1 MKRIL
6 TALTISLLSVAS
18 DSVQSADAPTIASAP
33 EQVSRTASGN
43 SLIPTFSG
51 NGKVLVFASSAKNI
65 ATNED
70 KSLNLQLFRFDL
82 PAGGTAL
89 ISINQNNEPANAEA
103 ASVAISSNANQIV
116 FASRANNLVPN
127 DTNQA
132 SDIFLWEAS
141 NSNPRLVSVAV
152 DGTSSAANPSP
163 LASRPLSENPKLSE
177 HGRRV
182 VFESYSTNLV
192 ANPKDPARR
201 DIFARDLSSN
211 ITTLVSINT
220 NGTGANADVRLPV
233 VSPDGRFVSFVS
245 SATDLVPVEIP
256 HGEHLFVRDLE
267 NGTTTWLSRD
277 LLTMGEY
284 TNTPPGYRFVDHAM
298 SADGKI
304 FAYKITHPSTPQV
317 WVYRYD
323 LNEDATLLLSLGSFD
338 RSAPQLSP
346 DGRFTA
352 YEDGSSIYVWD
363 QLLNSNILVTVSSTG
378 STPANGVSQ
387 TPALSRDGRYVAF
400 VSSAS
405 DLVMNTANGLFQVF
419 LRDLQSGTTR
429 LLSRSTN
436 GVAANAGHEFVVPAL
451 APDGSSVAFESDAT
465 NLVDND
471 GNNSSDIFLYDVST
485 ETLRVVSESNSAKP
499 ATSRP
504 QPSGIVRGAL
514 SADGAWLAFFGYPVS
529 EPTNKHSDLFIRNL
543 ATGTNVDISLVT
555 NSVSNAE
562 ISADGRYAIVNRR
575 LGGVSAA
582 D

>member
-1 MKRIL
+1 MTTITAVSTSSPSKGDVIKRIL

-141 NSNPRLVSVAV
+141 NSNSRLVSVAV

-256 HGEHLFVRDLE
+256 HGE
-267 NGTTTWLSRD
+267 
-277 LLTMGEY
+277 
-284 TNTPPGYRFVDHAM
+284 
-298 SADGKI
+298 
-304 FAYKITHPSTPQV
+304 
-317 WVYRYD
+317 
-323 LNEDATLLLSLGSFD
+323 
-338 RSAPQLSP
+338 
-346 DGRFTA
+346 
-352 YEDGSSIYVWD
+352 
-363 QLLNSNILVTVSSTG
+363 
-378 STPANGVSQ
+378 
-387 TPALSRDGRYVAF
+387 
-400 VSSAS
+400 
-405 DLVMNTANGLFQVF
+405 
-419 LRDLQSGTTR
+419 
-429 LLSRSTN
+429 
-436 GVAANAGHEFVVPAL
+436 
-451 APDGSSVAFESDAT
+451 
-465 NLVDND
+465 
-471 GNNSSDIFLYDVST
+471 
-485 ETLRVVSESNSAKP
+485 
-499 ATSRP
+499 
-504 QPSGIVRGAL
+504 
-514 SADGAWLAFFGYPVS
+514 
-529 EPTNKHSDLFIRNL
+529 
-543 ATGTNVDISLVT
+543 
-555 NSVSNAE
+555 
-562 ISADGRYAIVNRR
+562 
-575 LGGVSAA
+575 
-582 D
+582 